1 MTVQLLAM
9 HGWGGDS
16 RAWGPWAGQA
26 ERRGWG
32 LVAGERGYGALPPQQ
47 PSWDGRSRHRVLL
60 GHSLG
65 PHLLEPQLWG
75 EATAVVLLAS
85 FAAFVPEGRAGRP
98 LRAALA
104 AMAAQLR
111 EGEGEAMLR
120 RFLERVAAPFPG
132 DHLPPGPLQQGL
144 SPQGSAR
151 LLTDLERLA
160 ATEGLPEGLAAAA
173 ALRVPVLIV
182 EAEDDQIVCPASREQ
197 LKALLPE
204 ATVMPLPRAGHGLLG
219 AGVTTAVLNWIADG
233 LA

>member
-1 MTVQLLAM
+1 M

-16 RAWGPWAGQA
+16 RAWEPWCKQA
-26 ERRGWG
+26 ERRGWS
-32 LVAGERGYGALPPQQ
+32 LRAGERGYGALAPQQ
-47 PSWDGRSRHRVLL
+47 PNWGGRSRHRILL

-85 FAAFVPEGRAGRP
+85 FAAFVPDGRAGRP

-104 AMAAQLR
+104 GMAAQLR

-120 RFLERVAAPFPG
+120 RFLERVAAPYPSE
-132 DHLPPGPLQQGL
+132 HLPPGPLQQGL
-144 SPQGSAR
+144 SPQGTAR
-151 LLTDLERLA
+151 LLNDLEHLA
-160 ATEGLPEGLAAAA
+160 ATDGLPEGLAAAA
-173 ALRVPVLIV
+173 TRGVPVLIV
-182 EAEDDQIVCPASREQ
+182 EATDDQIICAASREQ

-204 ATVMPLPRAGHGLLG
+204 ATVMPWPRAGHGLLG